1 MYYIPNENGKVP
13 EETLAGS
20 NSVAMKTTLRGLHYF
35 KMTLPLLKVHQNF
48 SPLICH
54 FVIYSRGYY
63 EWLCRLRR
71 NIQIGRLLIQTPSVR
86 S

>member
-35 KMTLPLLKVHQNF
+35 KMTLPLLKVHQKFLSINL
-48 SPLICH
+48 SLCH
-54 FVIYSRGYY
+54 
-63 EWLCRLRR
+63 
-71 NIQIGRLLIQTPSVR
+71 IQQRVL
-86 S
+86 